1 MTKGRGPLNRPPI
14 KADTRLATVPG
25 YRRVRPGVCHGGSR
39 ERGSMD
45 IYLLIGLGIV
55 VAGVVFVAV
64 GVGFVT
70 SARRTKKR
78 SRASLSWPTVP
89 GTVRA
94 SDVLTT
100 YHDHTRYDRASVLY
114 QYVVGG
120 TTYLSDTVSVTGVS
134 VAGNMQQALETVS
147 RHPVG
152 SAVRVYYDPDDPEAA
167 VLVPG
172 TSAFSGMTLAMGIF
186 FAVTGVGEV
195 LVGLIWVA
203 LVVFVFGAG

>member
-1 MTKGRGPLNRPPI
+1 
-14 KADTRLATVPG
+14 
-25 YRRVRPGVCHGGSR
+25 
-39 ERGSMD
+39 MD

-55 VAGVVFVAV
+55 AAGLVFGVVGVAL
-64 GVGFVT
+64 VT
-70 SARRTKKR
+70 AARRTAKR

-100 YHDHTRYDRASVLY
+100 FYDHTRYDQASVLY

-120 TTYLSDTVSVTGVS
+120 TTYWSDTMSLAAARVG
-134 VAGNMQQALETVS
+134 GNIQQARETVS

-152 SAVRVYYDPDDPEAA
+152 SPVRVYYDPDNPEAA
-167 VLVPG
+167 VLAPG
-172 TSAFSGMTLAMGIF
+172 IAAFSGMTLAMGIF
-186 FAVTGVGEV
+186 LAVTGVGLV

-203 LVVFVFGAG
+203 LVVFVFGDS

>member
-1 MTKGRGPLNRPPI
+1 
-14 KADTRLATVPG
+14 
-25 YRRVRPGVCHGGSR
+25 
-39 ERGSMD
+39 MD

-55 VAGVVFVAV
+55 VAGLLFIAV
-64 GVGFVT
+64 GVGLVT
-70 SARRTKKR
+70 SARRTAKR

-100 YHDHTRYDRASVLY
+100 YHDHTRYDRGSVLY

-120 TTYLSDTVSVTGVS
+120 TTYWSDTVSLSAVG
-134 VAGNMQQALETVS
+134 VAGDLQRARETVS

-152 SAVRVYYDPDDPEAA
+152 SEVVVYYDPDDPEAA
-167 VLVPG
+167 VLAPG
-172 TSAFSGMTLAMGIF
+172 VAAFSGMTLAIGIF
-186 FAVTGVGEV
+186 FAVTGGGEV

-203 LVVFVFGAG
+203 LVVFVFGAS